1 VRGIKSS
8 WLSFV
13 ATALAACGGAV
24 SSGAASGTGTESGIS
39 GTGAGSMSGS
49 SDGGNAGPDDG
60 ASDAGQPEG
69 SDNAMPDSSLPA
81 CTWPAPP
88 QPDAGLVV
96 VGAERTALF
105 CGSAGLNNMSCLSTS
120 ATECTPL
127 PIYGDASCDA
137 FPDPYCSPC
146 GMICAPN
153 EYAIGV
159 GTPQSAEGLPASE
172 LQYPALP
179 SACHVPD
186 LYPSVGFFLVQGGP
200 AYEWSF
206 SCCPCQ

>member
-1 VRGIKSS
+1 MRGIKSS

-24 SSGAASGTGTESGIS
+24 SSGAGSGIGTGSGTS
-39 GTGAGSMSGS
+39 GTATGSISGS
-49 SDGGNAGPDDG
+49 SDGRDAGPDDG
-60 ASDAGQPEG
+60 GGGGGQLDG
-69 SDNAMPDSSLPA
+69 SDDAMSAGSLPA

-96 VGAERTALF
+96 VAAERTALF
-105 CGSAGLNNMSCLSTS
+105 CGMGNINNMSCLSTS

-127 PIYGDASCDA
+127 PIYGYASCDA
-137 FPDPYCSPC
+137 FPGPYCSPC

-159 GTPQSAEGLPASE
+159 ATPQSAEGFPESE

-179 SACHVPD
+179 SECHTPD
-186 LYPSVGFFLVQGGP
+186 TYPSLGFVLAKQGPG
-200 AYEWSF
+200 YEWSF